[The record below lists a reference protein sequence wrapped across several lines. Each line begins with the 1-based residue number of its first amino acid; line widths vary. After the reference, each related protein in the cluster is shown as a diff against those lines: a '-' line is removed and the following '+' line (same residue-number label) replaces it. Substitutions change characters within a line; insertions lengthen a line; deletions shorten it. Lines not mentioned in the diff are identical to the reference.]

1 MKSSNEDKLFCS
13 LLTIICKAFQEIFKK
28 IGGKARTADDIK
40 ADSRKLPLVDRVV
53 CGSLIYNKVLYTS
66 MLNLGEK

>member
-1 MKSSNEDKLFCS
+1 LQGVPRD
-13 LLTIICKAFQEIFKK
+13 IQKK

-40 ADSRKLPLVDRVV
+40 ADSRKLPLVDRAV